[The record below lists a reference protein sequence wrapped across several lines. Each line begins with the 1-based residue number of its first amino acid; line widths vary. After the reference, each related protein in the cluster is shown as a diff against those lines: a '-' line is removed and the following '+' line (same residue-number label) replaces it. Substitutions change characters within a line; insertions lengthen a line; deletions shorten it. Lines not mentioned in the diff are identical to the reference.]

1 MFYEINSFDEENKY
15 SPPIKCPFLSIG
27 DDHGFE
33 PCITDHCAMW
43 IRHKYKGKYNG
54 EGHCGLVRLPFTNV
68 TITEDVS
75 E

>member
-1 MFYEINSFDEENKY
+1 MFYEINSFDEKNKY
-15 SPPIKCPFLSIG
+15 SSPIKCPIMSAAGEGYLS
-27 DDHGFE
+27 
-33 PCITDHCAMW
+33 CITNHCAMW
-43 IRHKYKGKYNG
+43 IRHKYKGKYND